1 MSLLKTIIFL
11 NFIFKILISIILFF
25 NFILNY
31 IYINEIIYINK
42 SNKNIP
48 KISVFLPI
56 YNRGQFLKRSIGSI
70 QNQTLKDIEIISVND
85 CSTDNSLT
93 ILKEMRENDSRIKI
107 VNNNKNHGSLHSRA
121 MGILKSKGEYLIN
134 LDPDDEFNDSDSL
147 EYLYNIAK
155 KSNIDVIYF
164 NLMLKFDNFSII
176 KCSNFHHILRQPKLF
191 KSIFDSNN
199 NLNDYFI
206 TNKLIKREI
215 LLKAYLFFQNRIN
228 GEKWNYHEDNIW
240 SILINKY
247 AQSMRCINKI
257 IYLYYLNIN
266 SAMLNRG
273 NLLELKNLIYRHE
286 MFKEI
291 FGNKKEEKYLIAEFF
306 EFKSLIEEN
315 NKFNSIINNNT
326 QIKKRINTI
335 FNNFYEKKFLNEK

>member
-1 MSLLKTIIFL
+1 MSLIEKTIIL

-31 IYINEIIYINK
+31 IYINEIIYIK
-42 SNKNIP
+42 KRNKNIP

-93 ILKEMRENDSRIKI
+93 ILKEMRKNDSRIKI
-107 VNNNKNHGSLHSRA
+107 VNKNKNHGLLHSRA
-121 MGILKSKGEYLIN
+121 MGILKSTGEYLIN
-134 LDPDDEFNDSDSL
+134 L

-155 KSNIDVIYF
+155 KSNIDVICF
-164 NLMLKFDNFSII
+164 NIMLKFDNSSVIQ
-176 KCSNFHHILRQPKLF
+176 CSNFHHILRQPELF

-199 NLNDYFI
+199 NLNNYFI

-215 LLKAYLFFQNRIN
+215 IFKAYLFFQNRIN

-247 AQSMRCINKI
+247 ARSMRCVNKI
-257 IYLYYLNIN
+257 IYLYYLNID

-273 NLLELKNLIYRHE
+273 TLLELKNLIYRHE

-291 FGNKKEEKYLIAEFF
+291 LGNKKEEKYLIAEFF
-306 EFKSLIEEN
+306 ELKSLIEKN
-315 NKFNSIINNNT
+315 NKFYSIINNNT
-326 QIKKRINTI
+326 QIKTRINTI
-335 FNNFYEKKFLNEK
+335 INNFYEKNF

>member
-1 MSLLKTIIFL
+1 MSLFKNINFL
-11 NFIFKILISIILFF
+11 NLIFKILICIIIFF
-25 NFILNY
+25 IFILNY
-31 IYINEIIYINK
+31 IYHNEIIYINK
-42 SNKNIP
+42 GHKNIP

-56 YNRGQFLKRSIGSI
+56 YNRGQYLKRSIGSI

-93 ILKEMRENDSRIKI
+93 ILKKMRKNDSRIKI
-107 VNNNKNHGSLHSRA
+107 VNINKNHGLLHSRA

-134 LDPDDEFNDSDSL
+134 LDPDDEFKDSDNL

-155 KSNIDVIYF
+155 KSNIDVICF
-164 NLMLKFDNFSII
+164 NVMLKYDNSSII
-176 KCSNFHHILRQPKLF
+176 QCSNFHHILRQPKLF

-199 NLNDYFI
+199 NLNNYFI

-215 LLKAYLFFQNRIN
+215 IFKAYLFFQNRIY

-247 AQSMRCINKI
+247 AQSMRCVNKI
-257 IYLYYLNIN
+257 IYLYYLNVE

-273 NLLELKNLIYRHE
+273 NILELKNLIYRHE

-291 FGNKKEEKYLIAEFF
+291 FGNKKEE
-306 EFKSLIEEN
+306 
-315 NKFNSIINNNT
+315 
-326 QIKKRINTI
+326 R
-335 FNNFYEKKFLNEK
+335 